1 MKDDLSKLTS
11 VAQRGE
17 GAHVAIGLVR
27 LACSGCN
34 VGFRRCWRLL
44 APTSAPQRLR
54 RRIKAPRSSGGF
66 SLIELMVVL
75 VILGLLAGLVGPQ
88 LFGNVDKA
96 NVRTADTQAKM
107 LKAALQTYRLD
118 MGQYPTTAQGLA
130 ALVSPPTNVSDYWD
144 GPYLEDELP
153 LDPWRT
159 PYVYRF
165 PANNMHGF
173 ALYSLGA
180 DSVEGGE
187 DVNADVGFLPTN

>member
-1 MKDDLSKLTS
+1 MTKSK
-11 VAQRGE
+11 RG
-17 GAHVAIGLVR
+17 GLR
-27 LACSGCN
+27 GL
-34 VGFRRCWRLL
+34 
-44 APTSAPQRLR
+44 
-54 RRIKAPRSSGGF
+54 GF

-96 NVRTADTQAKM
+96 NAKTADTQVKM

-118 MGQYPTTAQGLA
+118 VGQYPTTDQGLA
-130 ALVSPPTNVSDYWD
+130 ALMRPPPEASDYWD

-153 LDPWRT
+153 LDPWKT

-165 PANNMHGF
+165 PENNLQGF

-180 DSVEGGE
+180 DSAEGGQ
-187 DVNADVGFLPTN
+187 DIDADVGFLPGQ